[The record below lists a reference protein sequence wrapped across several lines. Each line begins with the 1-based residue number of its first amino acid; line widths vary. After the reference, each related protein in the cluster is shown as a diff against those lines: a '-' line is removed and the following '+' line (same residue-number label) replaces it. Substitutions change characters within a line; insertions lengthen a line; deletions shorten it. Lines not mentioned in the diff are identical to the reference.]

1 MFSESLGM
9 RLRGAYLT
17 FHRLANTQFEACGI
31 TADQFVVLTILVEEP
46 GLSQR
51 EIVDRAHSDANTVGA
66 ILKRLQGKRLAKRES
81 HPSDGRVWRVFPT
94 ELGTKRQRRAS
105 DESRDL
111 HDQLEKLFTPKERKL
126 LGALLSRI
134 PPAMTGSRCG
144 TPEEAA

>member
-1 MFSESLGM
+1 LFSESLGM

-17 FHRLANTQFEACGI
+17 FHRLANAQFEACGI

-51 EIVDRAHSDANTVGA
+51 EVVDRAHSDANTIGG
-66 ILKRLQGKRLAKRES
+66 ILKRLQGKRLVKRES

-94 ELGTKRQRRAS
+94 ALGIKRQRRAS

-111 HDQLEKLFTPKERKL
+111 HDRLVTLFTAQEQEL
-126 LGALLSRI
+126 LGSLLARV
-134 PPAMTGSRCG
+134 PPAFVQPTYCKSPMR
-144 TPEEAA
+144 A